1 MKTLLSE
8 RLDAEGLQ
16 RLLDSFHEL
25 TGISVAVVDL
35 SGTILFS
42 SIRPLLC
49 TQFYDARTGVANR
62 CRLNRAL
69 QQNPEI
75 STGNNQTRRCPH
87 GLLDAFEPLVVEGE
101 RIGALLIGQVFA
113 EPPDLEFYRSEALRN
128 GFEVGR
134 FLEALQSV
142 PVVNPAHF
150 ERAVRHMVSLTTL
163 LAEQVAGRLAA
174 QKSEQLAADHHAW
187 VLKESER
194 QESKLQLYRSEP
206 QSCTDLLDLA
216 LEKALAFTESSIGYI
231 YLYDEETRLL
241 TLYAWSKEVLSAC
254 TVLKK
259 QTTYELDKTGLW
271 GEAVRQRQAIITNDY
286 AADNTWKKGCPEGH
300 VALVRHL
307 NLPIMQ
313 NNRIVAVV
321 GVGNKQTDYTADDV
335 RHLEIFMHDV
345 WTMVERQ
352 RAMEELVKAKE
363 MAEESSRMKTNLLNN
378 LSHELRTPLNG
389 IIGGVQ
395 LLQMT
400 YLTDE
405 QTEYLA
411 MIDETSA
418 NELAL
423 VNNLLELVHLECSDT
438 PLVSI
443 PFSVRQCLDE
453 VLQSHQLVA
462 AQKGVQFL
470 QELASDLP
478 IEVMGDRVR
487 LRQILHMLVSN
498 AVKFTD
504 GGTVTLQCRALS
516 QGDDGCLLD
525 LRVTDTGV
533 GIPADKLEQIFEL
546 FVQSDMSN
554 TRRYG
559 GLGLGLPICRRLVTA
574 MGGRIWCESSP
585 GAGST
590 FVVELPFQRHTH
602 HPEALQGVTG
612 RLNILVAEDDYISI
626 QVAERMLKKA
636 GHHVI
641 TVENGNE
648 AVEKWKKLRVDLILM
663 DLSMP
668 ELNGFEALHRIRE
681 LERELDRPRVPI
693 VALTSYARWHFHDE
707 FQSADFDG
715 YLQKP
720 LNMHELEK
728 ALEGCCR

>member
-1 MKTLLSE
+1 MKTSLAELL
-8 RLDAEGLQ
+8 DVEGLQ

-35 SGTILFS
+35 NGTILFS

-49 TQFYDARTGVANR
+49 TQFYDAQTGVANT

-75 STGNNQTRRCPH
+75 SMGNNQIRRCPH
-87 GLLDAFEPLVVEGE
+87 GLLDALEPLMVEGE

-128 GFEVGR
+128 GFDVEC

-150 ERAVRHMVSLTTL
+150 ERALRHMVSLTAL
-163 LAEQVAGRLAA
+163 LAA
-174 QKSEQLAADHHAW
+174 QVLGRLIAQKNEQLTQEHHAW
-187 VLKESER
+187 IKNESER
-194 QESKLQLYRSEP
+194 HQSKLQLYRSEP
-206 QSCTDLLDLA
+206 QSYNELLDLA
-216 LEKALAFTESSIGYI
+216 LEKAMSFTGSSIGYI
-231 YLYDEETRLL
+231 HQYDETTRLF
-241 TLYAWSKEVLSAC
+241 TLYAWSKGAMAECA
-254 TVLKK
+254 VLKK
-259 QTTYELDKTGLW
+259 KTVYELDKTGLW
-271 GEAVRQRQAIITNDY
+271 GEAVRQRQAIITNNY
-286 AADNTWKKGCPEGH
+286 VADNPWKKGCPEGH

-352 RAMEELVKAKE
+352 RVMEELVKAKE

-400 YLTDE
+400 DLTAE

-418 NELAL
+418 SELAL

-438 PLVSI
+438 QLARI

-470 QELASDLP
+470 QELAAYLP
-478 IEVMGDRVR
+478 IELVGDQVR
-487 LRQILHMLVSN
+487 LRQILHLLVSN

-504 GGTVTLQCRALS
+504 SGTVTLQCHAVP
-516 QGDDGCLLD
+516 QGDDTLLLE
-525 LRVTDTGV
+525 LRVTDTGI

-574 MGGRIWCESSP
+574 MGGRIWCESRP

-590 FVVELPFQRHTH
+590 FVVELPFRLYTH
-602 HPEALQGVTG
+602 HPEALQGVAG
-612 RLNILVAEDDYISI
+612 RLNILVAEDDYIST

-641 TVENGNE
+641 TVENGKE
-648 AVEKWKKLRVDLILM
+648 AVERWKRLRIDLILM
-663 DLSMP
+663 DISMP

-720 LNMHELEK
+720 LKVHELEK